1 MSEFVDLGVSVFDA
15 DFTLNPYA
23 YLQDLY
29 DRKDVLGFHSD
40 GMNFL
45 FRFDQGRAV
54 IFNKHCVRAMGNN
67 EQLARLEADYAQRYP
82 NRAWHFHHSY
92 THGEPDLKFKAA
104 IGRFVADVASQA
116 SFAEV
121 EPVFA
126 RLSAGGR
133 LDNYI
138 DEISRLPMRVFLET
152 CRLPYSE
159 DELEELHGAG
169 CAFLKS
175 LENFYDEALIADCDA
190 GLARIRRYMEDQFG
204 AIHPE
209 SPLNPLIEAGRSIGM
224 SDEQL
229 IANIGGMFLTSISN
243 TVGIS
248 SAFILRSLLRDP
260 GSLATLREQPDLV
273 RPHLAGN
280 EHVIME
286 LLRRDNHVKALTR
299 QFEEPME
306 LDGFTIGKGEVVCLY
321 FPGINMDPVRW
332 RDPLA
337 LDFSR
342 RFTGENNII
351 FGGSFYTCIGRR
363 LTMAFLGNIVEG
375 FTRHLPEGARVVEEE
390 LEVDGS
396 WMAERIITRL
406 PLELG

>member
-116 SFAEV
+116 SFA
-121 EPVFA
+121 
-126 RLSAGGR
+126 
-133 LDNYI
+133 D
-138 DEISRLPMRVFLET
+138 
-152 CRLPYSE
+152 
-159 DELEELHGAG
+159 
-169 CAFLKS
+169 
-175 LENFYDEALIADCDA
+175 FYDEALIADCDA

-321 FPGINMDPVRW
+321 FPGINMDPVHW

-375 FTRHLPEGARVVEEE
+375 FTRHLPECARVVEEE